1 MENSLSFEEIEKI
14 ILVEGNDLN
23 LGKEIRKRYWEQREK
38 NDE

>member
-14 ILVEGNDLN
+14 ILDEGNDFN